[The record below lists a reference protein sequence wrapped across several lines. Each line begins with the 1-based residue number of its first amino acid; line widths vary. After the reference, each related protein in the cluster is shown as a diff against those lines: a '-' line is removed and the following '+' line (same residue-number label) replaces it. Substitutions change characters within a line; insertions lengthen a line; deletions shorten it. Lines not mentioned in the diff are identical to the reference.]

1 MLAVLFLKWSPFKTD
16 IFIVLFFLS
25 ALWFAAFY
33 LSYTK
38 TLPAYKFERE
48 KEKFTLL
55 EARVISDFSLSDRE
69 NIFKK
74 IEIVRVF
81 ARKIFSNQSLVS
93 VKILSLINKTLF
105 LYIENLSIIKS
116 LNAGLSAVTGES
128 KKEQIAKRMQIYEA
142 RNATLLE
149 YLDSYINELASK
161 NQNDKEIASIQNE
174 LERMLVVLKNINKK

>member
-1 MLAVLFLKWSPFKTD
+1 MNEQIIYFFRKKPYFFYSFFLVFGALYSFILAVLFLKWSPFKTD

-38 TLPAYKFERE
+38 TLPTYKFERE

-55 EARVISDFSLSDRE
+55 EARVIYDFSLSDRE

-74 IEIVRVF
+74 IEAVRVF

-93 VKILSLINKTLF
+93 VRILSLINT
-105 LYIENLSIIKS
+105 
-116 LNAGLSAVTGES
+116 
-128 KKEQIAKRMQIYEA
+128 
-142 RNATLLE
+142 TLLE

>member
-1 MLAVLFLKWSPFKTD
+1 M
-16 IFIVLFFLS
+16 LFFLS

-33 LSYTK
+33 FNYTK
-38 TLPAYKFERE
+38 TLPTYKFERE

-74 IEIVRVF
+74 IEAVRVF

-128 KKEQIAKRMQIYEA
+128 KKEQSAKRTQIYAA

>member
-1 MLAVLFLKWSPFKTD
+1 MNEQIIYFFRKKPYFFYSFFLVFGALYSFILAVLFLKLSPFKTD

-33 LSYTK
+33 FNYTK
-38 TLPAYKFERE
+38 TLPTYKFERE

-74 IEIVRVF
+74 IEAVRVF

-93 VKILSLINKTLF
+93 VRILSLINKTLF

-128 KKEQIAKRMQIYEA
+128 KKSKSQKECKYTR
-142 RNATLLE
+142 LE
-149 YLDSYINELASK
+149 T
-161 NQNDKEIASIQNE
+161 Q
-174 LERMLVVLKNINKK
+174 RF

>member
-1 MLAVLFLKWSPFKTD
+1 MLAILFLKWSPFKTD

-25 ALWFAAFY
+25 TLWFAAFY
-33 LSYTK
+33 FSYAK
-38 TLPAYKFERE
+38 TIPTYKFERE

-74 IEIVRVF
+74 IEAVRIFV
-81 ARKIFSNQSLVS
+81 RKIFSDQSLVS

-116 LNAGLSAVTGES
+116 LNAGLSAVTGET
-128 KKEQIAKRMQIYEA
+128 KKEQIVKKAQAYESA
-142 RNATLLE
+142 NVMLLE
-149 YLDSYINELASK
+149 YLDSYISELAA
-161 NQNDKEIASIQNE
+161 NNRNDKETASVRNE
-174 LERMLVVLKNINKK
+174 LERMLVLLKNINKK